1 MLHIGRATRI
11 VSMLVVV
18 AVAYGAGVLT
28 GVLGGSD
35 HDAAARSARAS
46 AAPSA
51 ASGLLEQAATTI
63 QQNAAKPISRSD
75 LDKAAVEGMLQALGD
90 RWSSYFSPDDFSSF
104 EDVMDGQYTGVGLW
118 LHRDSTGNV
127 TVLSVQAGSPG
138 DEVGIRSGDIVTSV
152 AGKSVAGSSVAD
164 IVAALRGDDGTEI
177 SLTYQRGGASHA
189 VTLRRSSVAT
199 GDVSAKI
206 AGSVMVIDVRT
217 FSKGVAGKVK
227 QFDTTAQTRRLKGI
241 VLDLRGDPGG
251 LLDEGVST
259 AAVFLDGGVVTTF
272 TRRNAP
278 PLTLYA
284 KPGGDTRTPLAVL
297 VDGGT
302 ASAAEVVAGALQDR
316 NRAVV
321 VGSRTFG
328 KGSVQEP
335 KELSDGSAI
344 EFTVGSYSTPSGRSL
359 DGVGIT
365 PDVVV
370 AQGVSASVAEQ
381 QAIEVL
387 SGLQANSRTSG
398 HG

>member
-1 MLHIGRATRI
+1 
-11 VSMLVVV
+11 
-18 AVAYGAGVLT
+18 
-28 GVLGGSD
+28 
-35 HDAAARSARAS
+35 
-46 AAPSA
+46 
-51 ASGLLEQAATTI
+51 
-63 QQNAAKPISRSD
+63 
-75 LDKAAVEGMLQALGD
+75 
-90 RWSSYFSPDDFSSF
+90 
-104 EDVMDGQYTGVGLW
+104 
-118 LHRDSTGNV
+118 
-127 TVLSVQAGSPG
+127 
-138 DEVGIRSGDIVTSV
+138 
-152 AGKSVAGSSVAD
+152 
-164 IVAALRGDDGTEI
+164 LRGDDGTEI

-206 AGSVMVIDVRT
+206 TGSVMVIDVRT

-227 QFDTTAQTRRLKGI
+227 QFDTTAQTRRLRGI

-272 TRRNAP
+272 TRRNSP

>member
-1 MLHIGRATRI
+1 
-11 VSMLVVV
+11 
-18 AVAYGAGVLT
+18 
-28 GVLGGSD
+28 
-35 HDAAARSARAS
+35 
-46 AAPSA
+46 
-51 ASGLLEQAATTI
+51 
-63 QQNAAKPISRSD
+63 
-75 LDKAAVEGMLQALGD
+75 
-90 RWSSYFSPDDFSSF
+90 
-104 EDVMDGQYTGVGLW
+104 
-118 LHRDSTGNV
+118 
-127 TVLSVQAGSPG
+127 
-138 DEVGIRSGDIVTSV
+138 
-152 AGKSVAGSSVAD
+152 
-164 IVAALRGDDGTEI
+164 
-177 SLTYQRGGASHA
+177 
-189 VTLRRSSVAT
+189 
-199 GDVSAKI
+199 
-206 AGSVMVIDVRT
+206 
-217 FSKGVAGKVK
+217 VK
-227 QFDTTAQTRRLKGI
+227 QFDTTAQTRRLRGI